1 MDYLLIGSKEGGD
14 WKNTT
19 LFCIGNIV
27 KVHEFFK
34 TRRRPFI
41 LWYLIN
47 TKQLPQ
53 RYNNYKQLDLLFF
66 DVQEKHQVL
75 VDKNYNYKPFVGFY
89 DMIAT
94 SRSWGLLKEFAK
106 QE

>member
-1 MDYLLIGSKEGGD
+1 MEAKREEIGKTPLCFALGTLLRSMSFLKQDGG
-14 WKNTT
+14 
-19 LFCIGNIV
+19 LLYFGI
-27 KVHEFFK
+27 
-34 TRRRPFI
+34 
-41 LWYLIN
+41 
-47 TKQLPQ
+47 
-53 RYNNYKQLDLLFF
+53 DLLFF
-66 DVQEKHQVL
+66 DVQEKHQDL